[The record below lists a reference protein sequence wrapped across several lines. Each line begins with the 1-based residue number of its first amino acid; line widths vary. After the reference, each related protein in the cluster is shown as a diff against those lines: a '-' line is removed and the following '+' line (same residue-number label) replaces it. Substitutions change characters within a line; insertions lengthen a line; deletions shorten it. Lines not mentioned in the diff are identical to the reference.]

1 MQSIFPNAPKKFI
14 SPLLKWV
21 GGKRALAPTLRKL
34 MPPLSQINNYVEPFV
49 GAGGMLLS
57 VQPKKAV
64 INDLNGE
71 LINVYRVVRDTP
83 KELLL
88 ELEKHVNSVEHFYK
102 IRDIDRSPLFAKLS
116 VIEKA
121 ARIIYLNK
129 TCFNGLYRVNSQGFF
144 NVPYGYYK
152 NPDYREYSKVCAIS
166 EYLNR
171 NDIMILNGNYCDTLS
186 HIEKGTLVYLDPPYA
201 PVSQTSNFTGYNA
214 GGFSYEE
221 QIRLKKFCDIIAEK
235 EAFFM
240 LSNSDCS
247 FVRELYHEYRIHE
260 IQAPR
265 AVAASPNSRGA
276 ITELVVTN
284 FDCHGYPM
292 SSVSHREKMA

>member
-1 MQSIFPNAPKKFI
+1 MMQPIFPNSPKKFI

-21 GGKRALAPTLRKL
+21 GGKRALAPILCNL
-34 MPPLSQINNYVEPFV
+34 MPPLDQINNYVEPFV

-57 VQPKKAV
+57 IQPKKAV
-64 INDLNGE
+64 INDLNAE
-71 LINVYRVVRDTP
+71 LINVYKVVRNNP

-88 ELEKHVNSVEHFYK
+88 ELDKHINSVEHFYK
-102 IRDIDRSPLFAKLS
+102 IRDIDRSPSFAKLS
-116 VIEKA
+116 VIERA

-152 NPDYREYSKVCAIS
+152 SPNYREYSKVCAIS
-166 EYLNR
+166 EYLNQS
-171 NDIMILNGNYCDTLS
+171 DVTILNGNYCDTLPY
-186 HIEKGTLVYLDPPYA
+186 IRKGTLVYLDPPYA
-201 PVSQTSNFTGYNA
+201 PVSQTSNFTGYNP

-221 QIRLKKFCDIIAEK
+221 QTKLKKFCDTIAEQ

-247 FVRELYHEYRIHE
+247 LIRELYHEYKIHKVR
-260 IQAPR
+260 APR
-265 AVAASPNSRGA
+265 AIAASPNSRGTM
-276 ITELVVTN
+276 TELVVTN
-284 FDCHGYPM
+284 F
-292 SSVSHREKMA
+292 